1 MTLRTLPAPGAE
13 GAPAPGAEG
22 VGKGR
27 EPPASGE
34 RNQALASEGLSRRQ
48 PEIRTTDHPAGRS
61 TSGHRRSARVR
72 PAEPPTTGADY
83 TYRDEK
89 VTLCLSRKAG
99 TEITLSVARPIELAL
114 SDTGLIHSGPR
125 ALPDA
130 GFGCRTL

>member
-48 PEIRTTDHPAGRS
+48 PEIRTTDHPGRQKHERLPA
-61 TSGHRRSARVR
+61 TRTRPPRRTADHRR
-72 PAEPPTTGADY
+72 
-83 TYRDEK
+83 
-89 VTLCLSRKAG
+89 
-99 TEITLSVARPIELAL
+99 
-114 SDTGLIHSGPR
+114 
-125 ALPDA
+125 
-130 GFGCRTL
+130 